1 MTSNEYLSSEFPL
14 LGEKLPRMTLASLPT
29 PVAEAGIRTG
39 SGERRLSIKYD
50 NLTGSLYGGN
60 KIRKLEY
67 IFPLA
72 LAKGC
77 QRIATF
83 GAAGSNH
90 ALATALYAKQA
101 GLECTCFLSH
111 QAKTPFV
118 PVTLNKHAEI
128 GTTLIRF
135 GGAYHTRVEILRKNL
150 WEKHAWVIPMG
161 GSSWLG
167 TVGFVAAGLELAA
180 QISDGE
186 VVNPDRIY
194 VGSGTMGTAAGIALG
209 LALAGIET
217 EVHAVRVSD
226 KSITNRVALQRLL
239 EKTVYMMHR
248 LDNTVPADTGTRC
261 NIILRDEF
269 FGPGYAQSTQENE
282 AAIKIAREQLDL
294 TLEPT
299 YTGKAMAAVL
309 ADLDHSDALRRNVL
323 YWHTY
328 NSVPLNTPSAMP
340 LNEKR
345 LPRDF
350 LRYFDQAQTPE
361 SELADRS
368 DLLL

>member
-1 MTSNEYLSSEFPL
+1 MTSKEYLSCEFPL
-14 LGEKLPRMTLASLPT
+14 LGMKLPRMTLASLPT
-29 PVAEAGIRTG
+29 PVADTRIRT
-39 SGERRLSIKYD
+39 SCGERRLSIKYD
-50 NLTGSLYGGN
+50 NVTGSLYGGN

-67 IFPLA
+67 ILPLA

-111 QAKTPFV
+111 QAKTPYV
-118 PVTLNKHAEI
+118 PETLNKHAEI
-128 GTTLIRF
+128 GTTLVRY
-135 GGAYHTRVEILRKNL
+135 GGAYHARVETLRKNL
-150 WEKHAWVIPMG
+150 WQKNAWVIPMG

-180 QISDGE
+180 QVSAGE
-186 VVNPDRIY
+186 VAKPDRIY
-194 VGSGTMGTAAGIALG
+194 VGSGTMGTAVGIALG
-209 LALAGIET
+209 LAIAGIET

-239 EKTVYMMHR
+239 DKTVYMMHR
-248 LDNTVPADTGTRC
+248 LDSAVPADIGTRC
-261 NIILRDEF
+261 NIVIRDEF
-269 FGPGYAQSTQENE
+269 FGPGYARSTQQGD
-282 AAIKIAREQLDL
+282 AAIKTARDQLDL
-294 TLEPT
+294 LLEST

-309 ADLDHSDALRRNVL
+309 ADLDDSGAPRRNAL

-328 NSVPLNTPSAMP
+328 NSVPLDTPATYP
-340 LNEKR
+340 LNE
-345 LPRDF
+345 DF
-350 LRYFDQAQTPE
+350 LPQEFLCYFDQRQPPE
-361 SELADRS
+361 PDCANSVS
-368 DLLL
+368 